1 MVLLTK
7 YTTTSNQILQ
17 YTTPSHQMIQE
28 EFTQKFWIPKE
39 KIENWLLPGSSEA
52 DCMFFFDFREA
63 CQQLIRHLNWTDAV
77 LFYSGVKGNY
87 GILWKLKRP
96 LITLVQHWRYSYY

>member
-28 EFTQKFWIPKE
+28 KFTQKFWIPKE
-39 KIENWLLPGSSEA
+39 KI
-52 DCMFFFDFREA
+52 
-63 CQQLIRHLNWTDAV
+63 
-77 LFYSGVKGNY
+77 
-87 GILWKLKRP
+87 
-96 LITLVQHWRYSYY
+96 